1 MQKKR
6 FLLPLALLLLAST
19 VKADEGVLLQ
29 LTDGSTVGFAFDE
42 KPVLVTGDSL
52 FMKTASQEVAYPYS
66 AIRRI
71 VFGDV
76 PVIPDAIERV
86 SDAPKSNVS
95 FRLGDG
101 GIEVMGLQR
110 GERVSVY
117 SMNGTLIGTSAASA
131 NGSSVSFSLGR
142 DGGSVYI
149 VRTSSGKTFK
159 FTTK

>member
-1 MQKKR
+1 MSKMKFSLVLA
-6 FLLPLALLLLAST
+6 FLLLSSGA
-19 VKADEGVLLQ
+19 KADEGVVLL

-42 KPVLVTGDSL
+42 KPVLVIGDSL

-76 PVIPDAIERV
+76 PLIPDAIERV

-101 GIEVMGLQR
+101 GIEVMGLQC

-131 NGSSVSFSLGR
+131 NDSSVSFSLGR
-142 DGGSVYI
+142 DGGVYI

-159 FTTK
+159 FITK